1 MPAYDYRC
9 TKCDH
14 RFEVS
19 RPMGSNSEDKCP
31 ECGAPAKRVFT
42 PVGVAFKGNGFHNT
56 DYRPRSAEKTESA
69 PASCP
74 AKKDG
79 STSCSG
85 CPAATE

>member
-9 TKCDH
+9 TKCE
-14 RFEVS
+14 RLFEVS
-19 RPMGSNSEDKCP
+19 RPMGATSDESCP

-56 DYRPRSAEKTESA
+56 DYKRRSAEKGEPAPSA
-69 PASCP
+69 CP

-79 STSCSG
+79 SPSCSG